1 MWTAYRTLL
10 RVSATSSCRK
20 LRGLE
25 GVRRAGVLYTSAL
38 LKLRLVVPYLNNRPY
53 YPYPCQRVRQAAAAL
68 VYLLHHL
75 LLPLQ

>member
-1 MWTAYRTLL
+1 MWTVYRTSLL
-10 RVSATSSCRK
+10 VSATSSTRK

-25 GVRRAGVLYTSAL
+25 GVRRARVLYTSAQ
-38 LKLRLVVPYLNNRPY
+38 LKLRLFVPYLNNHPY
-53 YPYPCQRVRQAAAAL
+53 YPYPCQRVRQAAAL